1 MQIDS
6 SRSDRCLVTIAR
18 SSMHED
24 DFCPTSY
31 RRTNA
36 VANCRIASLR
46 ESQRVVKMFLP
57 LSGFD
62 RNSCVSL
69 SSIVNP
75 RFASLAKNSVFST
88 EHCYWRGMDR
98 RTILRGGTVRV
109 YNFFKGF
116 LDSRNSEMNSSLLY
130 KREKKRKLVSKKK
143 IAFLSRF
150 KLSRSLGFREWKK
163 SRDKCSRACLNF
175 LQPVV
180 TSSPLFFPR
189 EISTDTNH
197 ARVDAS
203 CSILLLLFLRK
214 AGIDPAWLENRPF
227 VA

>member
-1 MQIDS
+1 M
-6 SRSDRCLVTIAR
+6 C
-18 SSMHED
+18 E
-24 DFCPTSY
+24 
-31 RRTNA
+31 
-36 VANCRIASLR
+36 
-46 ESQRVVKMFLP
+46 
-57 LSGFD
+57 
-62 RNSCVSL
+62 
-69 SSIVNP
+69 SIVNP

-143 IAFLSRF
+143 IAFLFSFQIITICRVSRVKKIERQVF
-150 KLSRSLGFREWKK
+150 SRVSQFLAACCYVLSSI
-163 SRDKCSRACLNF
+163 
-175 LQPVV
+175 
-180 TSSPLFFPR
+180 FPR

-203 CSILLLLFLRK
+203 CSVLLLLFLRK

>member
-36 VANCRIASLR
+36 VSNCRIASLR

-75 RFASLAKNSVFST
+75 RFASLAKNSVFFDGTLLLAGNGSKDDFT
-88 EHCYWRGMDR
+88 R
-98 RTILRGGTVRV
+98 RNG
-109 YNFFKGF
+109 
-116 LDSRNSEMNSSLLY
+116 SSL
-130 KREKKRKLVSKKK
+130 
-143 IAFLSRF
+143 
-150 KLSRSLGFREWKK
+150 
-163 SRDKCSRACLNF
+163 
-175 LQPVV
+175 Q
-180 TSSPLFFPR
+180 LF
-189 EISTDTNH
+189 
-197 ARVDAS
+197 
-203 CSILLLLFLRK
+203 
-214 AGIDPAWLENRPF
+214 
-227 VA
+227 

>member
-18 SSMHED
+18 SSIHED

-130 KREKKRKLVSKKK
+130 KREKKKKTCFK
-143 IAFLSRF
+143 EENSIPISFQIITISRVLASE
-150 KLSRSLGFREWKK
+150 KNRE
-163 SRDKCSRACLNF
+163 
-175 LQPVV
+175 
-180 TSSPLFFPR
+180 TSVL
-189 EISTDTNH
+189 
-197 ARVDAS
+197 ARVSIS
-203 CSILLLLFLRK
+203 CSLLL
-214 AGIDPAWLENRPF
+214 RPLLYF
-227 VA
+227 SP